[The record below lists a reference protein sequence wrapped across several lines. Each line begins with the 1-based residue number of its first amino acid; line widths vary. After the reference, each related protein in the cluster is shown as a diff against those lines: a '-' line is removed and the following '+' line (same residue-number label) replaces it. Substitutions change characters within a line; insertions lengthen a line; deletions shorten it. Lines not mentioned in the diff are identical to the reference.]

1 MSNQP
6 NFLMIL
12 STGVNLSLECAE
24 RAVKSA
30 RWTNIL
36 STEKIPCK
44 IRKATTPHV
53 ILQSKTD
60 VKYITFYTKKLY
72 IV

>member
-1 MSNQP
+1 MSDQP

-24 RAVKSA
+24 RAVKTA

-36 STEKIPCK
+36 STEKIPGK
-44 IRKATTPHV
+44 IRRPPTPLV
-53 ILQSKTD
+53 ILHRFHP
-60 VKYITFYTKKLY
+60 VKYIIFYTKKVY